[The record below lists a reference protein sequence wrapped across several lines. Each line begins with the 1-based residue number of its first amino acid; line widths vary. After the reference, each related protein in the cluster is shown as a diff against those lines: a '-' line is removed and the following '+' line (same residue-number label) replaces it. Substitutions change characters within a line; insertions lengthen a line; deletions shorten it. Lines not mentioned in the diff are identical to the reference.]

1 MGKKVL
7 IISSS
12 PIKAGN
18 SALLCEE
25 FARGAK
31 EAGCEVELVHLSD
44 YTIHFCTGCEIC
56 VQQGHGCVQNDDM
69 KLLIEKMHQ
78 ADVFVLATPIYFMSV
93 SAQLKVFIDRFIAGE
108 VYMRKHGE
116 GKTAYLI
123 TVSASPD
130 VEENHLAANASFRG
144 FLTCLQRVKEGG
156 ILNAGG
162 AYAPGSIRDQDWM
175 RQAYEMGKGVNHE

>member
-12 PIKAGN
+12 PIKTGN

-25 FARGAK
+25 FARGA
-31 EAGCEVELVHLSD
+31 
-44 YTIHFCTGCEIC
+44 
-56 VQQGHGCVQNDDM
+56 
-69 KLLIEKMHQ
+69 
-78 ADVFVLATPIYFMSV
+78 
-93 SAQLKVFIDRFIAGE
+93 KVFIDRFIAGE

-144 FLTCLQRVKEGG
+144 FLTCLQSVKEGG

-175 RQAYEMGKGVNHE
+175 RQAYEMGKGINHE